1 MRCYGVYLRVR
12 DSGCRGYAALYSM
25 VGEKVYVRE
34 GR

>member
-12 DSGCRGYAALYSM
+12 DSSYRGYTALYSM
-25 VGEKVYVRE
+25 VGEKLYVRE